1 MSHEVIVK
9 HFSSNP
15 HQAITSCAWKDPRCR
30 IGLILGTGTN
40 ACYLEDIKNIET
52 LDQEDFPGQEHMVIN
67 TEWGAFGDRGEL
79 DFIKT
84 KWDENVDEMSVN
96 PGKQIYEKMISGMY
110 MGELIRQVLV
120 DLMKDDLI
128 FVGADRER
136 LLERGSFFTRYAS
149 EIESDPV
156 GDYTRCRQA
165 LEEVG
170 LDPDEVS
177 DDDCSA
183 LRYDH
188 DHVLDRVHLV
198 TVQVCV
204 RGSVAQGEHD
214 GKCWDHCSSQEDGLQ
229 GCGDCY

>member
-1 MSHEVIVK
+1 
-9 HFSSNP
+9 
-15 HQAITSCAWKDPRCR
+15 
-30 IGLILGTGTN
+30 
-40 ACYLEDIKNIET
+40 
-52 LDQEDFPGQEHMVIN
+52 MVIN
-67 TEWGAFGDRGEL
+67 TEWGAFGDNGEL
-79 DFIKT
+79 NFIKT

-156 GDYTRCRQA
+156 GEYTRCRQA

-183 LRYDH
+183 LRLYF
-188 DHVLDRVHLV
+188 
-198 TVQVCV
+198 
-204 RGSVAQGEHD
+204 S
-214 GKCWDHCSSQEDGLQ
+214 
-229 GCGDCY
+229 